1 MQSRVLLKNFILFI
15 IGGLIYSGLEI
26 FIRGRTHWSMIVVG
40 GICFLWIGWINEG
53 KCVDIPMVRQM
64 LYGAFIITLIELY
77 SGVLLNI
84 LLKWNVWDY
93 SNMPFNL
100 AGQICLPF
108 SILWFFVAGI
118 AIVLD
123 DVLRW
128 KLFDEEKPHY
138 TLFGR
143 RKKRK

>member
-1 MQSRVLLKNFILFI
+1 MWSRVLLKNFTLFI

-26 FIRGRTHWSMIVVG
+26 LIRGRTHWSMIIVG
-40 GICFLWIGWINEG
+40 GICFLGIGWINEG
-53 KCVDIPMVRQM
+53 KCVDIPMVWQM
-64 LYGAFIITLIELY
+64 LYGAFIITMIELF
-77 SGVLLNI
+77 SGLLLNI

-123 DVLRW
+123 DSLRW
-128 KLFDEEKPHY
+128 KLFDEERPHY
-138 TLFGR
+138 TLLGR
-143 RKKRK
+143 KRK